1 MKQKDILL
9 LLIPFSLVVILYIV
23 FSIYHN
29 IVTSTIPEVL
39 NIQITPI
46 SPDFD
51 QKTIMDIKNREKVT
65 PIFEIGPAPQATGGA
80 QIQTASGGATLK

>member
-9 LLIPFSLVVILYIV
+9 LLIPFSLIVALYII

-51 QKTIMDIKNREKVT
+51 QRTITNLKKREKIT
-65 PIFEIGPAPQATGGA
+65 PVFEAGKILVSTS
-80 QIQTASGGATLK
+80 SGQ

>member
-9 LLIPFSLVVILYIV
+9 LLIPFSLIVVLYIGS
-23 FSIYHN
+23 SIYHN
-29 IVTSTIPEVL
+29 LVTSTIPEIL

-51 QKTIMDIKNREKVT
+51 QKAIMDIKKRNKVT
-65 PIFEIGPAPQATGGA
+65 PVFEASPKSPVATSSA
-80 QIQTASGGATLK
+80 KIQ

>member
-9 LLIPFSLVVILYIV
+9 LLIPFSLIVVLYII

-51 QKTIMDIKNREKVT
+51 QKTITDLKKREKIT
-65 PIFEIGPAPQATGGA
+65 PVFEAGKSLASTSSA
-80 QIQTASGGATLK
+80 QQ

>member
-9 LLIPFSLVVILYIV
+9 LLIPFSLLVAVYIGL
-23 FSIYHN
+23 SIYHN
-29 IVTSTIPEVL
+29 IVTSTIPEAL

-51 QKTIMDIKNREKVT
+51 QRAIMNIKKREKVS
-65 PIFEIGPAPQATGGA
+65 PVFESGRVV
-80 QIQTASGGATLK
+80 ASPSAKTQ

>member
-9 LLIPFSLVVILYIV
+9 LLIPFSLIVVLYIIL
-23 FSIYHN
+23 SIYHN
-29 IVTSTIPEVL
+29 IVTSTIPEVV

-51 QKTIMDIKNREKVT
+51 QKTIIELKKRDRIVPVFDN
-65 PIFEIGPAPQATGGA
+65 TGGEISTSSA
-80 QIQTASGGATLK
+80 ETQ

>member
-1 MKQKDILL
+1 MKEKDILL
-9 LLIPFSLVVILYIV
+9 LLIPFSLIVVLYIGS
-23 FSIYHN
+23 SIYHN

-51 QKTIMDIKNREKVT
+51 QNAIIDIKKRDKVVPVFEAST
-65 PIFEIGPAPQATGGA
+65 PTQVASSGA
-80 QIQTASGGATLK
+80 KTQ

>member
-9 LLIPFSLVVILYIV
+9 LLIPFSLLVVLYII

-29 IVTSTIPEVL
+29 VVTSTIPEVL
-39 NIQITPI
+39 NIQIIPI

-51 QKTIMDIKNREKVT
+51 QKTIMDIKKREKVT
-65 PIFEIGPAPQATGGA
+65 PLFEAGGSLKIATSSSS
-80 QIQTASGGATLK
+80 TK